1 MFFVK
6 KENKDENYKND
17 FIKNLDLTFGVNY
30 EKLDITTYNNT
41 KTYRYIVNSIV
52 GFFAGIIFKRTI

>member
-1 MFFVK
+1 MK
-6 KENKDENYKND
+6 IIKND
-17 FIKNLDLTFGVNY
+17 FIKNLDLTLGVNY

-41 KTYRYIVNSIV
+41 KIYQYSVNSIV